1 MSDLTPR
8 VPMLIG
14 GQWRE
19 AAQHDIVRDPYRNM
33 VVCASARSTLADL
46 DDALEAAVAA
56 RDIAADTPAFERA
69 ALLRRVASRLA
80 KEAEALAYCMSAET
94 GKALKDARAEISRS
108 IDTLIIS
115 AEEAVRIQGE
125 HVPLDSAPMGVG
137 KLAVMLRFPVGVV
150 AAITPFNAP
159 INLVCHKIG
168 PAIAAGNTVVLK
180 PPPQASLTVHRLVE
194 IFVGEGIAPG
204 VLNVVYGNEV
214 GPALVQDA
222 RVDFISFTGSTR
234 VGLQIKQSSGLRRV
248 ALELGGIGPVIVH
261 EDADIAE
268 AALMCARNSVR
279 LAGQS
284 CVSVQVVHVHRS
296 VADQFADR
304 LVQAVRAMKVG
315 DPLDPETDVGPMI
328 DERAAQRV
336 GSWVAEAVSAGAVVL
351 TGGAREGALMQPTV
365 MTQVRPDMK
374 VACEEAFGPIV
385 SILPYDD
392 VETVFDAV
400 SESRFGLQCG
410 LFTRTLPL
418 AMRAIRRLRTGG
430 VVLNGTSTWRVDSMP
445 YGGVKDSGIGREGP
459 RYVIKEMTEERLA
472 VFNI

>member
-1 MSDLTPR
+1 MSDMTAR

-19 AAQHDIVRDPYRNM
+19 AVLHDIVRDPFRNQI
-33 VVCASARSTLADL
+33 VCASPRSTLADL

-69 ALLRRVASRLA
+69 ALLRRVAARLT
-80 KEAEALAYCMSAET
+80 KECEALASCMSAET

-108 IDTLIIS
+108 IETLAIS

-137 KLAVMLRFPVGVV
+137 KLAVMLRFPIGVV

-214 GPALVQDA
+214 GPALVQDP

-234 VGLQIKQSSGLRRV
+234 VGLQIKQSCGLRRV

-261 EDADIAE
+261 DDADIAE
-268 AALMCARNSVR
+268 AAVMCARNSVR

-284 CVSVQVVHVHRS
+284 CVSVQIVHVHRS
-296 VADQFADR
+296 VADRFADR

-328 DERAAQRV
+328 DEGAARRV
-336 GSWVAEAVSAGAVVL
+336 ESWVAEAVSAGALVL
-351 TGGAREGALMQPTV
+351 TGGSREGALMQPTV
-365 MTQVRPDMK
+365 MTLVRPDMR

-385 SILPYDD
+385 SILLYDD
-392 VETVFDAV
+392 IETVFDAI

-410 LFTRTLPL
+410 VFTHNLPL

-430 VVLNGTSTWRVDSMP
+430 VILNGTSTWRVDGMP